1 MYAYIACVCP
11 PLILHFSI
19 QLLCPFPCGALAQEF
34 NKYKHVKG
42 IIIGGGKG
50 KEVFSTRDFYS
61 DFFSSSSSS
70 FVEFVWSQEEPANM
84 GAWSFI
90 EPRLRR
96 QLGINV
102 SQWGNEDEMEG
113 FT

>member
-1 MYAYIACVCP
+1 M
-11 PLILHFSI
+11 
-19 QLLCPFPCGALAQEF
+19 
-34 NKYKHVKG
+34 
-42 IIIGGGKG
+42 GGGKG
-50 KEVFSTRDFYS
+50 REVFSTRDFYS
-61 DFFSSSSSS
+61 DFFSSPSS

-102 SQWGNEDEMEG
+102 SQWGNEDEREG
-113 FT
+113 LT